1 MATGDDAVGEIQE
14 ITGGGAHVSLEC
26 LGTAATWMPSIMSL
40 RRRGRLARMGMTG
53 KEEEGILPIPAD
65 MIVGMEI
72 EIVGSMGMQASCYPE
87 MLRMVASGPIKP
99 GSLVKEEVP
108 LEETS
113 GVLERM
119 TDFDTLGYSVIVN

>member
-1 MATGDDAVGEIQE
+1 
-14 ITGGGAHVSLEC
+14 
-26 LGTAATWMPSIMSL
+26 MSF
-40 RRRGRLARMGMTG
+40 RRRGRLVRMGMTG
-53 KEEEGILPIPAD
+53 REEEGILPIPAD

-72 EIVGSMGMQASCYPE
+72 EIVGSMGMQACCYSE
-87 MLRMVASGPIKP
+87 MLRMAASGAIKP
-99 GSLVKEEVP
+99 GSLVKVEVP

>member
-1 MATGDDAVGEIQE
+1 
-14 ITGGGAHVSLEC
+14 
-26 LGTAATWMPSIMSL
+26 
-40 RRRGRLARMGMTG
+40 
-53 KEEEGILPIPAD
+53 

-87 MLRMVASGPIKP
+87 MLRMVASRAIKP